1 MHLLP
6 TLKTGK
12 AGGTSSRLR
21 GYLQAIYIPPCP
33 HLMHYVPLG
42 LQLPGTGNP
51 CSMLARTWS
60 KIALLPLK
68 GQRGGCWGVCGHCLL
83 VSFVVNSKKGI
94 LSSKF
99 FLIYMHSVCLHVC
112 TRLLC
117 SVSWLLG
124 CWKWYPLSSFLCNP
138 WLKQHFCVYLLR
150 FINRPAGPR
159 STARIPK
166 FGKSSSCT
174 SSNVVWPTFSAT
186 KSNVRRPPKASL
198 DAMPSWASWKST
210 VEVSIW
216 KNWTDVI
223 IFEINVLLIQ
233 QMCHHSCYV

>member
-12 AGGTSSRLR
+12 AGGTSSKLR
-21 GYLQAIYIPPCP
+21 GYLQAIYIPQCP

-117 SVSWLLG
+117 SLFHDYLG
-124 CWKWYPLSSFLCNP
+124 VGSDTLS
-138 WLKQHFCVYLLR
+138 
-150 FINRPAGPR
+150 RP
-159 STARIPK
+159 
-166 FGKSSSCT
+166 SSVTLDLNNIFVC
-174 SSNVVWPTFSAT
+174 TFSG
-186 KSNVRRPPKASL
+186 S
-198 DAMPSWASWKST
+198 
-210 VEVSIW
+210 
-216 KNWTDVI
+216 
-223 IFEINVLLIQ
+223 
-233 QMCHHSCYV
+233 